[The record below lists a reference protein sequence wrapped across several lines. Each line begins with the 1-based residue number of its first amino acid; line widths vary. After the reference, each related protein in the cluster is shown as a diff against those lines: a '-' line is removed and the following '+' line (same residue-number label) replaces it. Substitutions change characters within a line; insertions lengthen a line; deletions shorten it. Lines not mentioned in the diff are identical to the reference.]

1 MPTPLPLGSRCGWY
15 VSPWSPLRLLSITTE
30 RRNLPG
36 RCPLLLYC
44 YKVQNR
50 DNFPMQLTVSL
61 LLLALAASSVSLP
74 LSLFLAVTGG
84 TGLLLD
90 LRRA

>member
-1 MPTPLPLGSRCGWY
+1 
-15 VSPWSPLRLLSITTE
+15 
-30 RRNLPG
+30 
-36 RCPLLLYC
+36 
-44 YKVQNR
+44 
-50 DNFPMQLTVSL
+50 MQLTVSL

-84 TGLLLD
+84 TGLVLD